1 MNDLGERLARNP
13 FVAILRGVRPDEVE
27 SIAEALLAEGVEIL
41 EVPLNSPQ
49 PLDSIER
56 LAKRFGGR
64 ALVGA
69 GTVLDAASAD
79 AVARAGARI
88 AVMPNADA
96 EVVRASKAA
105 GMIAMPGFLTPSEAF
120 AMLAAGAD
128 ALKLFPAEASS
139 PGVLQAM
146 RAVLPPGTG
155 VLPVGGVRPDNLG
168 PWLAAGAVGFGI
180 GSAIYKPGST
190 PEAVRERARAFNE
203 ALRAVPRKLSV

>member
-1 MNDLGERLARNP
+1 MSELAQRLARNP
-13 FVAILRGVRPDEVE
+13 FVAILRGVRSDEAE
-27 SIAEALLAEGVEIL
+27 AIAEALLAEGIEIL

-49 PLDSIER
+49 PLESIGR
-56 LAKRFGGR
+56 LAKRFGDR

-69 GTVLDAASAD
+69 GTVLDVASAT

-96 EVVRASKAA
+96 DVVRASKAA

-139 PGVLQAM
+139 PGVLQAL
-146 RAVLPPGTG
+146 RAVLPSGTA
-155 VLPVGGVRPDNLG
+155 VLPVGGVRPETLG

-180 GSAIYKPGST
+180 GSAMYKPGST
-190 PEAVRERARAFNE
+190 PEAVREHARAFNA
-203 ALRAVPRKLSV
+203 ALRAHRKP